1 MSLLLQYSNNL
12 SLYTDQ
18 GPDNKLNKAVITFI
32 SILLSSLLNREEVDE
47 LNYAI
52 LSY

>member
-1 MSLLLQYSNNL
+1 MSLLLQYSDNL

-18 GPDNKLNKAVITFI
+18 GPDNKLNKVVIKLKF
-32 SILLSSLLNREEVDE
+32 ILLSSLLNREEVDE